1 MKIASIITNYKNIN
15 ILILFKGA
23 VSFIATLLPFNFL
36 RVFFLNLIPGFKIE
50 KSKVGNFNF
59 FFSKT
64 IKINNSKIGNFN
76 FFLIERI
83 DCKNHSIIGS
93 RNEIFSK
100 ATTSYMSLNKSQISI
115 NSFFSLSKITMF
127 GENVVFG
134 GMNSKILT
142 DENCKEKT
150 NLEKNIFIGSNSI
163 IKSGIYINNNIVIGA
178 GSIILNSI
186 ETPGLY
192 YSKKLNKYE
201 I

>member
-1 MKIASIITNYKNIN
+1 
-15 ILILFKGA
+15 
-23 VSFIATLLPFNFL
+23 
-36 RVFFLNLIPGFKIE
+36 
-50 KSKVGNFNF
+50 
-59 FFSKT
+59 
-64 IKINNSKIGNFN
+64 
-76 FFLIERI
+76 
-83 DCKNHSIIGS
+83 
-93 RNEIFSK
+93 
-100 ATTSYMSLNKSQISI
+100 
-115 NSFFSLSKITMF
+115 MF